1 MGRLISMG
9 IAHKNSKMKI
19 ALVIYGSLNT
29 LSGGYLYDR
38 MLVDYLKSQGDDV
51 KVISIPNKSYHSN
64 VADNWSKELIK
75 MMNDPDIDL
84 MLQDELNHPSLFH
97 ANKKI
102 RGNYPII
109 SIVHHLRSNEERGR
123 VANWAYQKIEKAY
136 LESVDGYIFNSNT
149 TKDSVETLTN
159 LDKPYVI
166 SSPGGDRFNTKIT
179 RDFVSSRVASS
190 DRLNIIFI
198 GNVIPRKQLMVLVE
212 ALGLIK
218 SDLWHLDVVGKTDVD
233 SRYFDNV
240 ITLVNNLSLRDRVT
254 FSGALSDIEL
264 SERLNNSDLLV
275 VPSSWEGF
283 GIVYLEGM
291 GFGLPAI
298 ATTEG
303 AAKEII
309 QHGENG
315 YLIDKGDSK
324 ALASHLQS
332 LINHPQTLIDMS
344 WKALDTYSGYPTW
357 KDSAIKSRDFLI
369 KVLEE
374 N

>member
-1 MGRLISMG
+1 M
-9 IAHKNSKMKI
+9 
-19 ALVIYGSLNT
+19 
-29 LSGGYLYDR
+29 
-38 MLVDYLKSQGDDV
+38 
-51 KVISIPNKSYHSN
+51 
-64 VADNWSKELIK
+64 
-75 MMNDPDIDL
+75 
-84 MLQDELNHPSLFH
+84 
-97 ANKKI
+97 
-102 RGNYPII
+102 
-109 SIVHHLRSNEERGR
+109 
-123 VANWAYQKIEKAY
+123 
-136 LESVDGYIFNSNT
+136 
-149 TKDSVETLTN
+149 
-159 LDKPYVI
+159 
-166 SSPGGDRFNTKIT
+166 
-179 RDFVSSRVASS
+179 
-190 DRLNIIFI
+190 NIIFI
-198 GNVIPRKQLMVLVE
+198 GNLIPRKQLIVLVE
-212 ALGLIK
+212 ALSLIET
-218 SDLWHLDVVGKTDVD
+218 DLWHLDVVGKTDVD

-240 ITLVNNLSLRDRVT
+240 ITLVNNLDLRDRIT
-254 FSGALSDIEL
+254 FSGALSDREL
-264 SERLNNSDLLV
+264 SERLNDSDILA

>member
-1 MGRLISMG
+1 MGRLFSMG
-9 IAHKNSKMKI
+9 ISHKNLKMKI
-19 ALVIYGSLNT
+19 ALVIYGNINT

-51 KVISIPNKSYHSN
+51 QVISIPNKSYYSN
-64 VADNWSKELIK
+64 IADNWSTDLIK
-75 MMNDPDIDL
+75 IMHDADIDL
-84 MLQDELNHPSLFH
+84 MLQDELNHPSLFY
-97 ANKKI
+97 ANKKL

-109 SIVHHLRSNEERGR
+109 SIVHHLRSNEARGR
-123 VANWAYQKIEKAY
+123 IKNWIYQKIEKSY

-149 TKDSVETLTN
+149 TKGSVKRLTSFN
-159 LDKPYVI
+159 KPHVV
-166 SSPGGDRFNTKIT
+166 SSPGGDRFDTKVT
-179 RDFVSSRVASS
+179 RKFVSSRVASR

-198 GNVIPRKQLMVLVE
+198 GNLIPRKQLIVLVE
-212 ALGLIK
+212 ALSLIET
-218 SDLWHLDVVGKTDVD
+218 DLWHLDVVGKTDVD

-240 ITLVNNLSLRDRVT
+240 ITLVNNLDLRDRIT
-254 FSGALSDIEL
+254 FSGALSDREL
-264 SERLNNSDLLV
+264 SERLNDSDILA

-324 ALASHLQS
+324 TLASYLQS
-332 LINHPQTLIDMS
+332 LIKHPQTLIDMS
-344 WKALDTYSGYPTW
+344 WKALNTYSGYPTW
-357 KDSAIKSRDFLI
+357 KDSAINSRDFLV

-374 N
+374 Y

>member
-1 MGRLISMG
+1 MST
-9 IAHKNSKMKI
+9 NS
-19 ALVIYGSLNT
+19 
-29 LSGGYLYDR
+29 
-38 MLVDYLKSQGDDV
+38 
-51 KVISIPNKSYHSN
+51 
-64 VADNWSKELIK
+64 E
-75 MMNDPDIDL
+75 
-84 MLQDELNHPSLFH
+84 
-97 ANKKI
+97 
-102 RGNYPII
+102 
-109 SIVHHLRSNEERGR
+109 
-123 VANWAYQKIEKAY
+123 
-136 LESVDGYIFNSNT
+136 
-149 TKDSVETLTN
+149 
-159 LDKPYVI
+159 
-166 SSPGGDRFNTKIT
+166 
-179 RDFVSSRVASS
+179 
-190 DRLNIIFI
+190 
-198 GNVIPRKQLMVLVE
+198 
-212 ALGLIK
+212 
-218 SDLWHLDVVGKTDVD
+218 
-233 SRYFDNV
+233 
-240 ITLVNNLSLRDRVT
+240 
-254 FSGALSDIEL
+254 
-264 SERLNNSDLLV
+264 LNNSDLLV